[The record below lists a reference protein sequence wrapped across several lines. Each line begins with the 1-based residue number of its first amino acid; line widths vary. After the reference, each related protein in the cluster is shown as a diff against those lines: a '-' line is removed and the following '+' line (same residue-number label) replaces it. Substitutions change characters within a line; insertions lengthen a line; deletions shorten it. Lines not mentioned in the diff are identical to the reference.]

1 MKADYRIKRA
11 NGTYLNAGTGLDS
24 WFSLEKSRAIVD
36 YSKGEKIVDQWD
48 IEIL

>member
-11 NGTYLNAGTGLDS
+11 NGTYLNAGTGLNS
-24 WFSLEKSRAIVD
+24 WFTLEKARSIVD

-48 IEIL
+48 VEIL

>member
-11 NGTYLNAGTGLDS
+11 NGTYLNTCTGLDS
-24 WFSLEKSRAIVD
+24 WFTLGKARSIVD

-48 IEIL
+48 VETL